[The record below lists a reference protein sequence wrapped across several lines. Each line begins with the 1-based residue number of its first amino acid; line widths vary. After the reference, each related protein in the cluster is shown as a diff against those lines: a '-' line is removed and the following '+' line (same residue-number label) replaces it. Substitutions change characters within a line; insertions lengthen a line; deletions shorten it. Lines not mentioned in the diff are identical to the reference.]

1 MNVPYDYYRIF
12 YYVAQYRSLTK
23 AAAVL
28 GNSQPNL
35 SRCMNQLEHSLGC
48 TLLVRSHQGVTLTP
62 EGERLYAHVAVAC
75 RQLLLG
81 EEEVA
86 KAGGLEQGQVSLGV
100 SETALHLFL
109 LERLE
114 KFHRDYPG
122 IRLRISNHSTPQAI
136 AALQAGLVD
145 FAVVT
150 TPTELPGSLREIQ
163 LHPFREILIAS
174 RQTVIET
181 PLTLEELG
189 EYPLVCL
196 GEGTGTRAFYR
207 QFFADHG
214 LPLRVEVEAAT
225 TDQVLPLV
233 RYGLGLGFFPR
244 EMAQSAIDRGE
255 IRALP
260 ITEIIPRRWVCLI
273 RDPARPFSMA
283 ARCLEKALL
292 PPEE

>member
-136 AALQAGLVD
+136 AALQSGLVD

-163 LHPFREILIAS
+163 LHPFRDILIGS
-174 RQTVIET
+174 RQTVVET
-181 PLTLEELG
+181 PLTLDELG

-196 GEGTGTRAFYR
+196 GEGTGTRAFYQ

-233 RYGLGLGFFPR
+233 RYGLGVGFFPR
-244 EMAQSAIDRGE
+244 EMAQSAMDRGE

-260 ITEIIPRRWVCLI
+260 MTEIIPRRWVCLI

-283 ARCLEKALL
+283 AKCLEKALL